1 MQDRVVMRTFI
12 AVELPE
18 RIKREI
24 GGLQAPFK
32 KTGTFVSWVKPKNI
46 HVTLKFL
53 GEVPEE
59 KINEVFSA
67 TQKAL
72 EGKRKFTMS
81 LKGTGAFPNPRR
93 PRVIWVGAGSGG
105 EELSL
110 LAAGIEQEMEK
121 IGFPKEKRKYSAHFT
136 IGRVKSPKN
145 IEKLMEL
152 VSSSDFQTEEIEV
165 NEVVVMKSQLDPGG
179 AIYTPLKKIPLI
191 E

>member
-1 MQDRVVMRTFI
+1 VQDGIVMRTFI

-18 RIKREI
+18 KIKGEI
-24 GGLQAPFK
+24 ERLQAPFK
-32 KTGTFVSWVKPKNI
+32 KTDTHVSWVKPKNI

-59 KINEVFSA
+59 RIDEVFSA
-67 TQKAL
+67 TRKAV
-72 EGKRKFTMS
+72 EGARKFTMS

-93 PRVIWVGAGSGG
+93 PRVIWVGAGPGG

-110 LAAGIEQEMEK
+110 LAAGIEQEMEE
-121 IGFPKEKRKYSAHFT
+121 IGFPRENRKYSAHFT
-136 IGRVKSPKN
+136 MGRVKSPKN

-165 NEVVVMKSQLDPGG
+165 NEVVVMKSQLHPGG
-179 AIYTPLKKIPLI
+179 AIYTPLKKIPLVG
-191 E
+191 